1 MDNTW
6 KFVLSTTKSTIQGFI
21 LFQVHLFPLH
31 LVDLKPEDVKYCFNE
46 NEGVLDSTG
55 KPEKNGK
62 VISKI
67 QMKMSAAIVKMHKIP
82 TTPICGSYNVHV
94 MC

>member
-21 LFQVHLFPLH
+21 LFQVHCFPLH

-46 NEGVLDSTG
+46 YEGVLDSTG

-62 VISKI
+62 VICKI
-67 QMKMSAAIVKMHKIP
+67 QMKMSAAIVEIHKIP

>member
-6 KFVLSTTKSTIQGFI
+6 TFVLSTNKSTIQGFI
-21 LFQVHLFPLH
+21 LFQVHRFPLH

-62 VISKI
+62 VICKI
-67 QMKMSAAIVKMHKIP
+67 QMKMSAAIVEIHKIT